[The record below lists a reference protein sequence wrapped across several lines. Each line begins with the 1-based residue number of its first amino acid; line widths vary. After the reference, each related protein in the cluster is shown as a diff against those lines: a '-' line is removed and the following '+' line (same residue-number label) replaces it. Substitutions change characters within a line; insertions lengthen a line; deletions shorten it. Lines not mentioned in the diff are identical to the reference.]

1 MKSKIL
7 PKTVPIH
14 LPFSKDN
21 HYSMVA
27 CVAFPDIFITP
38 ICKSVFVFN
47 INCSVLYEQLICF
60 QMKHVGHPY
69 MSVYKNLLCFI
80 MVAQYST
87 EYFLTSSPLI
97 EIQIESSFS
106 ITNHTARIITHRT
119 EHLCALISINLQ
131 KFLEMTQK
139 DCAQHQG
146 RQHPILPTPQSI
158 LGNIYP

>member
-27 CVAFPDIFITP
+27 WVAFPDIFITP

-47 INCSVLYEQLICF
+47 RNCSVLHEQLICF
-60 QMKHVGHPY
+60 QMQVVTPTCQY
-69 MSVYKNLLCFI
+69 IKNLLCFLV
-80 MVAQYST
+80 VAQYST

-97 EIQIESSFS
+97 EIQTESSFS
-106 ITNHTARIITHRT
+106 VANRTAMSITHCA
-119 EHLCALISINLQ
+119 EHLCTLISINLQ
-131 KFLEMTQK
+131 NKFLEMTQK

-146 RQHPILPTPQSI
+146 RQHPILPPPQSI
-158 LGNIYP
+158 LGNIYQ